1 VHPFGAAARLVG
13 IEIVVPDP
21 AATAAAYA
29 AVIGVAVPLGPG
41 PIPGEREVRIGE
53 HGIRLVPPPGG
64 DVAASE
70 PAARVALAGT
80 AGERVLCDLFG
91 VRFARL

>member
-1 VHPFGAAARLVG
+1 MG

-29 AVIGVAVPLGPG
+29 SVLGVVVQPGPG
-41 PIPGEREVRIGE
+41 PIPGEHEVRIGE
-53 HGIRLVPPPGG
+53 HGIRLVPPPGDG
-64 DVAASE
+64 SRR
-70 PAARVALAGT
+70 PSRLARVAIAGT
-80 AGERVLCDLFG
+80 AGERVLRDLLG